1 MLPFYSVARAALMVI
16 SQLLTISIWTE
27 LAGPGTEQKGNVF
40 PEEGNTGFGN
50 T

>member
-1 MLPFYSVARAALMVI
+1 MLPFYSVARVI

-27 LAGPGTEQKGNVF
+27 IAGPGTEQKGKFF
-40 PEEGNTGFGN
+40 PEEGNGGFGN